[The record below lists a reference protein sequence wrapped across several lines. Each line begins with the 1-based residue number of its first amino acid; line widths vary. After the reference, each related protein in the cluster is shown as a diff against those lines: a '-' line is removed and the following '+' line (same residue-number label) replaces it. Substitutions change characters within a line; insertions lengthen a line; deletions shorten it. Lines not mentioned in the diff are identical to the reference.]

1 MSKSLI
7 IFFSVYFATV
17 GIINAQGFSPEINN
31 FLNNF
36 LNVLPQPITNLFNTF
51 SKINLNINSSF
62 LEKTSGSTRN
72 FISVVGPSNILSFLS
87 DGWKKINNWFESRL
101 GVSLSAIFQALGNF
115 FIYILE
121 LIVKL
126 LRWLVSLL

>member
-31 FLNNF
+31 FLN
-36 LNVLPQPITNLFNTF
+36 VLPQPITNLFNAF
-51 SKINLNINSSF
+51 SKINLNINLSF
-62 LEKTSGSTRN
+62 LEKTSSDARN
-72 FISVVGPSNILSFLS
+72 FISVEPSNILFFLS
-87 DGWKKINNWFESRL
+87 DSWKKINNWFESRL